1 MKKQLKK
8 LSLTKKVVA
17 NFEVVNGGKGPQ
29 TFLAQGCG
37 TSIAYSE
44 CICGPDKSYFDESCG
59 ACRY

>member
-17 NFEVVNGGKGPQ
+17 NFEAVNGGKAPE

-37 TSIAYSE
+37 TSIRYSA
-44 CICGPDKSYFDESCG
+44 CICAPVTYFERTCG
-59 ACRY
+59 TCF